1 MTHGRNGAMGGGYL
15 LIGGG
20 GGWGLGVVDGGDGV
34 LLLDVAIQQPVR
46 ATVVEVLAQFKQVD
60 H

>member
-1 MTHGRNGAMGGGYL
+1 MTHGRNGAMGGGVL

-20 GGWGLGVVDGGDGV
+20 GGRGLGVVDGGDGV
-34 LLLDVAIQQPVR
+34 LLLDVAIQEPVW

>member
-1 MTHGRNGAMGGGYL
+1 MGGGYL

-46 ATVVEVLAQFKQVD
+46 AAVVEVLAQFKQVD

>member
-1 MTHGRNGAMGGGYL
+1 MGGGGL

-20 GGWGLGVVDGGDGV
+20 GGRGLGVVDGGDGV
-34 LLLDVAIQQPVR
+34 LLLDVAIQEPVR